1 MSKKNK
7 SRELIHKGLNMHLNG
22 ISLKIIFKTY
32 DNFYVDYN
40 FSKLDKAFVRYI
52 TLEAIC
58 NRGIIEI
65 VLKRFLN
72 KPLPKKMTS
81 VKAGLMLGVA
91 QILYSNVK
99 PHAAVNTT
107 VDVFKKEIFK
117 WRGLANAVLRKILIN
132 KDEFL
137 KLKTK
142 KILNIPVWFLNK
154 WIAQYGKSNTN
165 KIIECF
171 NKGIAIDIKFKKN
184 KINKYSFKGK
194 QLENNTIRISNQG
207 EVRLLEG
214 YEYGDWW
221 VQDISAQL
229 PVLCLGNVKNKRVIE
244 LCAAPGGKTCQLL
257 ELGANV
263 LAIDKSHER
272 LEILN
277 SNVIR
282 INLKTNLELLCRDV
296 LHWSPKKKFDLI
308 LLDVPCTSTGTIRKN
323 PDIIW
328 HKNKIELRK
337 ITKIQKLL
345 LKKAINMLADN
356 GILVYSN
363 CSMEKE
369 EGELII
375 HEIIKEEPVEIDNI
389 KKQEINGFSD
399 EIFVNG
405 MIRTLPYMYKEFGG
419 IDGFFIAR
427 LKKISHN

>member
-1 MSKKNK
+1 
-7 SRELIHKGLNMHLNG
+7 
-22 ISLKIIFKTY
+22 
-32 DNFYVDYN
+32 
-40 FSKLDKAFVRYI
+40 
-52 TLEAIC
+52 
-58 NRGIIEI
+58 
-65 VLKRFLN
+65 
-72 KPLPKKMTS
+72 
-81 VKAGLMLGVA
+81 
-91 QILYSNVK
+91 
-99 PHAAVNTT
+99 
-107 VDVFKKEIFK
+107 
-117 WRGLANAVLRKILIN
+117 NAVLRKILIN

-308 LLDVPCTSTGTIRKN
+308 LLDV
-323 PDIIW
+323 
-328 HKNKIELRK
+328 
-337 ITKIQKLL
+337 
-345 LKKAINMLADN
+345 
-356 GILVYSN
+356 
-363 CSMEKE
+363 
-369 EGELII
+369 
-375 HEIIKEEPVEIDNI
+375 
-389 KKQEINGFSD
+389 
-399 EIFVNG
+399 
-405 MIRTLPYMYKEFGG
+405 
-419 IDGFFIAR
+419 
-427 LKKISHN
+427 